1 MLFYKDICVC
11 VYMCVCVCVCVCV
24 YVWVHIPTPPKQTI
38 AVLDCPAAADGS
50 YSIIRKLFHMSSFIL
65 TNTIHD
71 QHL

>member
-11 VYMCVCVCVCVCV
+11 VYMCVCVC
-24 YVWVHIPTPPKQTI
+24 VWVHIPTPPKQTI
-38 AVLDCPAAADGS
+38 AVLDCPAAADGR
-50 YSIIRKLFHMSSFIL
+50 YSIIKLFHMSPFIL